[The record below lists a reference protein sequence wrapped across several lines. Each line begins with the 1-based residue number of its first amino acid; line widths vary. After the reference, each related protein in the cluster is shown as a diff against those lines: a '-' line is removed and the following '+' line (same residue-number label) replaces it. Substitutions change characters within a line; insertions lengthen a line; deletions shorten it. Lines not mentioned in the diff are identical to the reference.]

1 MLFDVL
7 AVFKY
12 IHPEVI
18 MNFLRKLPLNNHFYN
33 QNTINQEIT
42 FTGVGIHDGKA
53 VSMKLIPA
61 DVNTGIIFKR
71 VDIKKNNIIPVKY
84 KNIVKSKF
92 CSKIEN
98 EYGISVYTL
107 EHLLATLSSL
117 YIDNLIIEINSPE
130 LPAMDGSA
138 NEYISRIL
146 KVGKRVQNQT
156 RKYLK
161 IKKELS
167 VSIDKRWIR
176 VSPSNQLNLNLEI
189 NYPDTIIGKDKLSYS
204 HNEKNF
210 IDNICYARTFTLA
223 SNIEKLKASGF
234 GIGGNLNNAIVVDKN
249 KIINQSGLRCKN
261 EFIKHKVLD
270 CIGDLYLSGYQIL
283 GDFQSFAPGH
293 ELNQKIL
300 LEIFS
305 SESNYECVHLND
317 LITPHL
323 SNEIDIRNYS
333 IA

>member
-1 MLFDVL
+1 MGGVLFFSPFRTS
-7 AVFKY
+7 FKAS
-12 IHPEVI
+12 P
-18 MNFLRKLPLNNHFYN
+18 RK
-33 QNTINQEIT
+33 
-42 FTGVGIHDGKA
+42 K
-53 VSMKLIPA
+53 
-61 DVNTGIIFKR
+61 
-71 VDIKKNNIIPVKY
+71 
-84 KNIVKSKF
+84 
-92 CSKIEN
+92 
-98 EYGISVYTL
+98 
-107 EHLLATLSSL
+107 
-117 YIDNLIIEINSPE
+117 
-130 LPAMDGSA
+130 
-138 NEYISRIL
+138 
-146 KVGKRVQNQT
+146 VQNHA

-167 VSIDKRWIR
+167 VFVDKRWIK
-176 VSPSNQLNLNLEI
+176 VSPSNHLNLDLEI

-210 IDNICYARTFTLA
+210 VNNICYARTFALA

-300 LEIFS
+300 LEIFN
-305 SESNYECVHLND
+305 SETNYECVHLND
-317 LITPHL
+317 FNTSYL
-323 SNEIDIRNYS
+323 SNQIDIRNYS